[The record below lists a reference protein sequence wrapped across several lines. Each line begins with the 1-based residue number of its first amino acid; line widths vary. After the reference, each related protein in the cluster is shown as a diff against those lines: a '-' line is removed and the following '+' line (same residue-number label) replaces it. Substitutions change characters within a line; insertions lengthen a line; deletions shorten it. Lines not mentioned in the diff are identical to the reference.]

1 MTAGRAVLEAERVVA
16 YAVSRPRLLAVSGD
30 GATIASVDDADRLR
44 FWDRASGAPIR
55 ILSDDRGK
63 LWDWLDGLQ
72 IGAIAFTGDRLAL
85 VAADAAFLLRVH
97 VQYRGGHLEL
107 MHAAPQSAALRE
119 HGFVMFDIVDDLDVL
134 DPATAAA
141 LFDTAAVPVSAE
153 LAARVPGS
161 VDVPRLTALS
171 VDGRR
176 LTIEERS
183 GLTRVLDTVDGTD
196 VAGGA
201 PPRGTSAVDELTT
214 TGATLRLR
222 EVASGRLRWEA
233 GAGDGVFCDA
243 VLAPDGRSVIACA
256 LQPEPGRPGRARY
269 LLDRY
274 DALDGRRLDRI
285 LLGRGRGTAHRGGRL
300 HVSADGTL
308 VCVQLDGW
316 ALTVLELADGEVRAE
331 VELVDADSYDYRPAV
346 LSGDLRIV
354 AWPRRDGTIAIA
366 SWDPA

>member
-1 MTAGRAVLEAERVVA
+1 VTTGRAVLAAERVVA

-44 FWDRASGAPIR
+44 FWDRASVAPIR

-72 IGAIAFTGDRLAL
+72 IDAIAFTGDRLAI
-85 VAADAAFLLRVH
+85 AAPDAAFLLRVH

-134 DPATAAA
+134 DPAAAA

-153 LAARVPGS
+153 LGARVPGS
-161 VDVPRLTALS
+161 VDVPRLIALS
-171 VDGRR
+171 ADGRR
-176 LTIEERS
+176 LTIEQRP
-183 GLTRVLDTVDGTD
+183 GLTRVLDTLDGTD
-196 VAGGA
+196 VAGAA
-201 PPRGTSAVDELTT
+201 PLRGVSAVDEVTT
-214 TGATLRLR
+214 AGATLRLR
-222 EVASGRLRWEA
+222 EVASGRLRWEV
-233 GAGDGVFCDA
+233 GAGDGIFCDA

-256 LQPEPGRPGRARY
+256 LQPGSARGGRAGY
-269 LLDRY
+269 VLDRH
-274 DALDGRRLDRI
+274 DVRDGRRLDRI
-285 LLGRGRGTAHRGGRL
+285 LLGGGRGAAHRGGRV
-300 HVSADGTL
+300 HVSADGAL
-308 VCVQLDGW
+308 VCVQLNGW
-316 ALTVLELADGEVRAE
+316 ALTALELANGRVRAE
-331 VELVDADSYDYRPAV
+331 VELLDADSYDYRPAV

-354 AWPRRDGTIAIA
+354 AWPRRDGTVAIA